1 MRLALY
7 GKTAL
12 SILMTLNALPRDHAV
27 GQDTLRHCGPTDQAV
42 RYALERWP
50 RLGLPLHLLTD
61 RWERTVGETVSL
73 HSLRTALPSGSLVKI
88 DNGIYAPTPELCLV
102 QLARHCSDH
111 ELILYGGLLCG
122 SFAIDPDSATGL
134 RSRDALTDTASI
146 ADFLERCP
154 AVPGTKALRRCLPH
168 ITEGAASPPEVF
180 LRMVLVLSH
189 RLGGFNL
196 TGATINRQVNLGK
209 RAQNIAGRLFLVPDL
224 CWPEHRLD
232 VEYDADSVHLTSR
245 QALLDATKRLALEA
259 EGFKV
264 VTVTSLQLGNSHHM
278 TNIAREVGCRL
289 GRTMRIRSTRFTASQ
304 QALFNLDWSL
314 QTLFPSEGR
323 KSRETAHHAKD
334 VRTSALP

>member
-12 SILMTLNALPRDHAV
+12 SILMTLTSLP
-27 GQDTLRHCGPTDQAV
+27 QDRADARGTLRHCGPTDQAV

-50 RLGLPLHLLTD
+50 HLGLPLHLLTD

-122 SFAIDPDSATGL
+122 SFAIDPD
-134 RSRDALTDTASI
+134 
-146 ADFLERCP
+146 

-180 LRMVLVLSH
+180 LRMVLVLPH

-209 RAQNIAGRLFLVPDL
+209 RAQNIAGRLFPVPDL